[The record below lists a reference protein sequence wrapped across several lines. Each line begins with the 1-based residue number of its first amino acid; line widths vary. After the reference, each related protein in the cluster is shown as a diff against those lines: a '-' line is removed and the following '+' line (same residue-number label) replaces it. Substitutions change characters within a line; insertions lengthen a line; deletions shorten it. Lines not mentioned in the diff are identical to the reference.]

1 MKSKNHLN
9 PLITLRFLIITLLF
23 AAGLLLGGAATA
35 QPAIASVNPTG
46 AYQFQATN
54 VLSFTASSAAGITAV
69 TVQLSGSTLV
79 GTAILK
85 NYSLGNGLTTSGA
98 ATSYVVNAPLATNA
112 LYTATISVT
121 DGNSQTA
128 SASVSFDTIAP
139 AYTFEAEDFDYT
151 SNSIAGLFIDN
162 PQTNAYA
169 GLASSEGTDCYN
181 NQVGSG
187 SASYRPQG
195 LETEGAGD
203 KARVQ
208 YSTGKSDYDLGYNN
222 GGEFA
227 NYTRHYPAGLYNVY
241 LRGSGG
247 NGAQADAASMTVTG
261 TATLSGAST
270 GGGTS
275 PFQFS
280 VAGLGWQTYTWC
292 PLKDSAGNLA
302 QLTIPNDGTASTLK
316 VTIDHGNCNEN
327 FYLLVP
333 VNTNAPVAS
342 DASVTSYYPN
352 GALQFQDTNEFA
364 FTVTST
370 LGVIP
375 ANIAVQLSG
384 TNLAGQISSQ
394 YLTASSGLTV
404 SGPPTSVNVTFA
416 LTTNTT
422 YSAFIQITDANGN
435 PAVTNIVFDTVS
447 PAYYT
452 FEAEDFNYGGGQFFD
467 NPQTNAYYG
476 LDGVEN
482 TDYYLP
488 ASQSDDGY
496 IRAGLNTDA
505 GGDVTRGAYLNTVNQ
520 YGAPNTD
527 YDVGNTAGGQWG
539 DYTRTYPAGIYNVY
553 IRASDGNGSSSD
565 SCSLSLV
572 TSDPTQPGQTTT
584 KLGTFSVPATGGWQ
598 TYNWV
603 PMIDAGGNIGRFNAS
618 GSPITLRMTVDNGNF
633 NANYFMLVPADLSVK
648 LLPFVTGFEPDGSAL
663 FQYTNEAAF
672 TVNSS
677 VGTATSNVVVKL
689 DGALASNLSFS
700 GSPTLW
706 NVTLPVSANAY
717 HTAVITVTDSSG
729 SVTTT
734 NSFATFAASD
744 YQWEAEDYDYNG
756 GQFFDN
762 PQVDSYAGLGG
773 TTGVDMLESDPAG
786 PGRASGTPYRPIN
799 GTDFPDTTS
808 GDLPRT
814 QFTSVS
820 ATDYSIGSFGPGSWA
835 NYTRHYPAGTYN
847 VVGRFAEGAA
857 VSAATLSQLTGGYG
871 ASTQTTNFL
880 GTFNVAEGGWSA
892 WEWASLV
899 DNNGNPVR
907 VTLDGTRQTL
917 QLGGSPLNSQPE
929 VNVNFFMLVSVPP
942 SPKLTAAVS
951 GGNVTISFP
960 TQSGYSYQV
969 QYKNNLTDPSWTS
982 LGGSLSGNGSSQ
994 SANDPAGV
1002 SSRFYRVLVQ

>member
-1 MKSKNHLN
+1 MKSKNHLK

-23 AAGLLLGGAATA
+23 AAGLLLGGSAEA
-35 QPAIASVNPTG
+35 QPTIANVNPTG
-46 AYQFQATN
+46 TYQFQATN
-54 VLSFTASSAAGITAV
+54 GLSFTASSAAGITAV
-69 TVQLSGSTLV
+69 TVQLSGSTLT

-98 ATSYVVNAPLATNA
+98 ATSYTVNAPLATNA

-128 SASVSFDTIAP
+128 NASVSFDTIAP
-139 AYTFEAEDFDYT
+139 AFTFEAEDFDYT
-151 SNSIAGLFIDN
+151 SNGIAGLFIDN

-169 GLASSEGTDCYN
+169 GLASTEGTDCYN
-181 NQVGSG
+181 NSVGSG
-187 SASYRPQG
+187 NASYRPQG
-195 LETEGAGD
+195 LETENAGD
-203 KARVQ
+203 KPRAQ
-208 YSTGKSDYDLGYNN
+208 YSTGKTDYDVGYNN

-247 NGAQADAASMTVTG
+247 NGPQADAASMTVAG

-280 VAGLGWQTYTWC
+280 VAGQGWQTYTWC

-302 QLTIPNDGTASTLK
+302 QLTIPNDGTANTLT

-364 FTVTST
+364 FTITST

-384 TNLAGQISSQ
+384 TNLAGQTSSQ
-394 YLTASSGLTV
+394 LLTSSSGLTI
-404 SGPPTSVNVTFA
+404 SGSPTSVNVTFA

-435 PAVTNIVFDTVS
+435 PAVTNITFDTVS
-447 PAYYT
+447 SAYYT
-452 FEAEDFNYGGGQFFD
+452 FEAEDFNYGGGNYFD
-467 NPQTNAYYG
+467 NPQTNDYYG

-488 ASQSDDGY
+488 GSQATSGY
-496 IRAGLNTDA
+496 LRAGLNTEDC
-505 GGDVTRGAYLNTVNQ
+505 GDVKRGAYLNTVNAA
-520 YGAPNTD
+520 GAPYTD
-527 YDVGNTAGGQWG
+527 YDVGNTGGGQWG
-539 DYTRTYPAGIYNVY
+539 DYTRTYPAGVYNVY

-565 SCSLSLV
+565 SCSLALV
-572 TSDPTQPGQTTT
+572 TSDPTQPGQTIT

-598 TYNWV
+598 TYTWI

-689 DGALASNLSFS
+689 DGALAGNLSFT

-717 HTAVITVTDSSG
+717 HTVVITVTDTSG

-734 NSFATFAASD
+734 NSFGTFAASD

-756 GQFFDN
+756 GQYFDN
-762 PQVDSYAGLGG
+762 PQVDSYAGLPG
-773 TTGVDMLESDPAG
+773 TTEVDMLESDPNG
-786 PGRASGTPYRPIN
+786 PGRASGTPYRPAN

-814 QFTSVS
+814 QFTSVG

-847 VVGRFAEGAA
+847 VIGRFAEGAA
-857 VSAATLSQLTGGYG
+857 VSAATLSQLTSGYG
-871 ASTQTTNFL
+871 TLTQATNFL
-880 GTFNVAEGGWSA
+880 GTFNVAEGGWST

-907 VTLDGTRQTL
+907 VTLDGTLQTL

-929 VNVNFFMLVSVPP
+929 VNVNFFMLVPVPP
-942 SPKLTAAVS
+942 SPKLTAVIS
-951 GGNVTISFP
+951 GGNVMVSFP

-969 QYKNNLTDPSWTS
+969 QYKNNLTDASWTS

-994 SANDPAGV
+994 SATDAAGAG
-1002 SSRFYRVLVQ
+1002 SRFYRVLVQ